1 MQLQE
6 SQNCEFII
14 TFFNKEK
21 TFMKK
26 SEVLFKMFR
35 IYTLW

>member
-6 SQNCEFII
+6 SQNCELVI

-21 TFMKK
+21 HLWK
-26 SEVLFKMFR
+26 SQNWEIINL
-35 IYTLW
+35 